1 MEKINLF
8 QFIMFCTLT
17 HAITAVFCHGPE
29 PVEVWFQ
36 NLKKPS
42 VPKTAVI
49 QFYVQ
54 DFLGGPRQ
62 SAWQIAQ
69 ASITPNS
76 STNFGRLIMADS
88 LLTVGTDLNSAPIG
102 RGQGLIGYSDLNEGA
117 VATSMNFVFTTGK
130 YNGSTLSMFGRNPLT
145 AVGDRELSIVGGT
158 GVFRLARGIA
168 TVRTYLDFDA
178 TGYAVFNY
186 TLYVIY
192 P

>member
-1 MEKINLF
+1 MKKINLF
-8 QFIMFCTLT
+8 LFVTLYT
-17 HAITAVFCHGPE
+17 LIHASTILCHGPE
-29 PVEVWFQ
+29 PVEVWFR

-54 DFLGGPRQ
+54 DFVGGPRQ
-62 SAWQIAQ
+62 SAWQVAQ
-69 ASITPNS
+69 ASITPTS
-76 STNFGRLIMADS
+76 PTNFGRLIVADS

-102 RGQGLIGYSDLNEGA
+102 RGQGLIGYSDLNDPA
-117 VATSMNFVFTTGK
+117 VSSSINYVFTSGK
-130 YNGSTLSMFGRNPLT
+130 YNGSTLSMFGRNPLS
-145 AVGDRELSIVGGT
+145 AAGDRELSIVGGT

-178 TGYAVFNY
+178 TGHGVFNY